1 MKYRNDYE
9 TEEDYED
16 ACGRELAQQEDDDKT
31 RRAEEAEEKKGCVSL
46 FFVVAVRF
54 EANCGQ
60 MGKSNARLVELAKQ
74 LDGNAV
80 DNRRAKFQT
89 RISDGEAND

>member
-1 MKYRNDYE
+1 MKYLNDYE

-31 RRAEEAEEKKGCVSL
+31 RRAEEAEEKKGRESL
-46 FFVVAVRF
+46 FFDAADRL
-54 EANCGQ
+54 EAICGQ
-60 MGKSNARLVELAKQ
+60 MGKSNARLLELAEQ
-74 LDGNAV
+74 LDGIDV